1 MGSRVTK
8 RTLGGGA
15 LGVNARQSVAKTAG
29 GPPLAPACDSNRTE
43 FRVTPPPGGKPGA
56 YMQWLAVRKRN
67 QELAVSDLKKGDQAE
82 ALIVRYE
89 CRDGSQRLWISPI
102 VRPKTGGVALRDAL
116 EMGETAEGRF
126 ASLF

>member
-8 RTLGGGA
+8 RTLGGSA

-43 FRVTPPPGGKPGA
+43 FRLTPSPGGKTGA

-67 QELAVSDLKKGDQAE
+67 QELAVSDIKKGDKTE

-89 CRDGSQRLWISPI
+89 CRNGTQRTWISPI
-102 VRPKTGGVALRDAL
+102 GRPKTMVWLLGTPWR
-116 EMGETAEGRF
+116 
-126 ASLF
+126 